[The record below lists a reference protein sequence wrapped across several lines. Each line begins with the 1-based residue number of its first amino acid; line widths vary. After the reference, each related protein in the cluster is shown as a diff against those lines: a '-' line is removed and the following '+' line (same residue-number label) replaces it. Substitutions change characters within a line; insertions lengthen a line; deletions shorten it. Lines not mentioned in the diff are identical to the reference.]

1 MKYTHEERL
10 EIGRRIYT
18 GEISKYQAAAE
29 YEINYQTARN
39 YMRIY
44 RDTNHLPAKSKTPGH
59 KPETGQT
66 QPVITD
72 PDLEEYESMTK
83 EELIREIVRSKIICC
98 IIKVPKVAEPKWR
111 TLHLQFGEC
120 CSGIA

>member
-39 YMRIY
+39 YI
-44 RDTNHLPAKSKTPGH
+44 TPQH
-59 KPETGQT
+59 FASYVLLFKQ
-66 QPVITD
+66 
-72 PDLEEYESMTK
+72 S
-83 EELIREIVRSKIICC
+83 R
-98 IIKVPKVAEPKWR
+98 
-111 TLHLQFGEC
+111 
-120 CSGIA
+120 

>member
-44 RDTNHLPAKSKTPGH
+44 RDTNHLPAKSKTPACALALSQQLVL
-59 KPETGQT
+59 P
-66 QPVITD
+66 QP
-72 PDLEEYESMTK
+72 
-83 EELIREIVRSKIICC
+83 
-98 IIKVPKVAEPKWR
+98 
-111 TLHLQFGEC
+111 
-120 CSGIA
+120 

>member
-29 YEINYQTARN
+29 YEINDQTARN

-44 RDTNHLPAKSKTPGH
+44 RDTIQWFCQL
-59 KPETGQT
+59 
-66 QPVITD
+66 
-72 PDLEEYESMTK
+72 LF
-83 EELIREIVRSKIICC
+83 
-98 IIKVPKVAEPKWR
+98 
-111 TLHLQFGEC
+111 LHLKKMN
-120 CSGIA
+120 SGR

>member
-39 YMRIY
+39 YTRNPY
-44 RDTNHLPAKSKTPGH
+44 RKKTQRLRNTGGLRKS
-59 KPETGQT
+59 
-66 QPVITD
+66 
-72 PDLEEYESMTK
+72 
-83 EELIREIVRSKIICC
+83 LIRMI
-98 IIKVPKVAEPKWR
+98 PN
-111 TLHLQFGEC
+111 
-120 CSGIA
+120 

>member
-39 YMRIY
+39 YMRNTGIPTIY
-44 RDTNHLPAKSKTPGH
+44 LRRAKRQGINRKQNKLSLLSQIQIWK
-59 KPETGQT
+59 
-66 QPVITD
+66 
-72 PDLEEYESMTK
+72 SMN
-83 EELIREIVRSKIICC
+83 
-98 IIKVPKVAEPKWR
+98 P
-111 TLHLQFGEC
+111 
-120 CSGIA
+120 